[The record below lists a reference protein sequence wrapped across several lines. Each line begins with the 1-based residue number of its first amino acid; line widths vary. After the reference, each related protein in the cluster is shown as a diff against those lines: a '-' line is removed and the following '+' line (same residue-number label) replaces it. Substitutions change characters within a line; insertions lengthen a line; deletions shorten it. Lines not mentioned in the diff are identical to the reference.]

1 MMRLVMEA
9 VMILAIIGGLVFI
22 SNISA
27 SENKARL
34 AENTVGDDATCNKG
48 DDST

>member
-9 VMILAIIGGLVFI
+9 VMILAIVGGMVFI
-22 SNISA
+22 TKISA

-34 AENTVGDDATCNKG
+34 AENALGDDTGSKE
-48 DDST
+48 DDSV